1 MASDAASQI
10 SVGALSAIFD
20 ETKPQILEPVVQ
32 CVQIKP
38 LPPQQNNQERYR
50 AVFSDISNYVQTM
63 LATPEANRFVT
74 SGQLRKGCFV
84 RLKSFQANSVKG
96 KKILIILDLEVL
108 QDLGEAEKIG
118 EPKPLE
124 SKTEEEE
131 KSQPTTI
138 SSNGFY
144 GSKIQGGQLQAPNK
158 LAQPQPAAASAHA
171 TIYPIEAISPYS
183 HKWTIKA
190 RCTSKSN
197 IRTWHNRNG
206 DGKLFSVNL
215 LDDSGEIRATGFNDQ
230 CDMLYDVFEEGGVYY
245 ISSPCGVKIAKK
257 QFTNLNNDYEL
268 TFERD
273 TVVEKA
279 EDQADVPQIRFS
291 FTTIGDLQSVEKD
304 TTIDVIGVLKE
315 VAEVSQIMSKTT
327 NKPYN
332 KRELTLVDSTGF
344 SVRLTVWG
352 STALNFNVTP
362 ESVIAFK
369 GVKVS
374 DFGGRSLSLLSSGS
388 MTVDPDMEEAHKLKG
403 WYDAQG
409 RDEAF
414 ASHASMPGV
423 ATSTTKL
430 EQFKTVA
437 QVKEEQLGMSD
448 EVAYFSLKATVI
460 YIKQDTMCYPACL
473 SEGCNKKVT
482 ELDPGQWR
490 CERCDKTHPRPEYRY
505 IMLISVSDHTGQLYL
520 SCFDEVGRY
529 MMGTSADQLMEIRQ
543 NDEKAAGDIFQ
554 DANCRTWNFRCRAKI
569 DNFGDQQR
577 IRYQIVTAKPVNYSE
592 EALRLANMI
601 GSYSVS

>member
-1 MASDAASQI
+1 MASDAASQV

-96 KKILIILDLEVL
+96 KKH
-108 QDLGEAEKIG
+108 GARA
-118 EPKPLE
+118 
-124 SKTEEEE
+124 
-131 KSQPTTI
+131 SQI
-138 SSNGFY
+138 SGPGITGMEME
-144 GSKIQGGQLQAPNK
+144 GS
-158 LAQPQPAAASAHA
+158 
-171 TIYPIEAISPYS
+171 
-183 HKWTIKA
+183 
-190 RCTSKSN
+190 
-197 IRTWHNRNG
+197 
-206 DGKLFSVNL
+206 
-215 LDDSGEIRATGFNDQ
+215 
-230 CDMLYDVFEEGGVYY
+230 VYY
-245 ISSPCGVKIAKK
+245 ISSPCGVKLAKK

-362 ESVIAFK
+362 ES
-369 GVKVS
+369 
-374 DFGGRSLSLLSSGS
+374 LSLLSSGS
-388 MTVDPDMEEAHKLKG
+388 MTVDPDIEEAHKLKG

-409 RDEAF
+409 RDGVF

-423 ATSTTKL
+423 AASTTKL

-543 NDEKAAGDIFQ
+543 NDDKAAGDIFQ

-577 IRYQIVTAKPVNYSE
+577 IRCQIVTAKPVNYSE

-601 GSYSVS
+601 DSYSVS

>member
-1 MASDAASQI
+1 MTSDAASQI

-20 ETKPQILEPVVQ
+20 ETKPQIREPIVQ

-63 LATPEANRFVT
+63 LATQANRFVT

-84 RLKSFQANSVKG
+84 RLKAFQANSVKG

-124 SKTEEEE
+124 NKMEEDE

-144 GSKIQGGQLQAPNK
+144 GSKIQPAPMQATSRP
-158 LAQPQPAAASAHA
+158 AQPRPATASHA

-206 DGKLFSVNL
+206 EGKLFSVNL

-230 CDMLYDVFEEGGVYY
+230 CDMLYDIFQEGSVYY

-257 QFTNLNNDYEL
+257 QFTNLSNDYEL

-279 EDQADVPQIRFS
+279 EDQTDVPQIRFS

-304 TTIDVIGVLKE
+304 TTIDTIGVLKE
-315 VAEVSQIMSKTT
+315 AGEVSQIMSKTT
-327 NKPYN
+327 NKPYS
-332 KRELTLVDSTGF
+332 KRELTLVDNTGF

-352 STALNFNVTP
+352 STALNFNVIP

-388 MTVDPDMEEAHKLKG
+388 MTIDPDIEEAHKLKG

-409 RDEAF
+409 RDETF
-414 ASHASMPGV
+414 TSHASMPGA
-423 ATSTTKL
+423 ATPTKTA
-430 EQFKTVA
+430 QHKTVA

-520 SCFDEVGRY
+520 SCFDEVGRS
-529 MMGTSADQLMEIRQ
+529 MMGITADQLMEIRQ

-554 DANCRTWNFRCRAKI
+554 EANCRTWSFRCRAKV

-577 IRYQIVTAKPVNYSE
+577 IRYQIVSAKPVNYSE
-592 EALRLANMI
+592 EASRLVDMI
-601 GSYSVS
+601 DSYSVS

>member
-1 MASDAASQI
+1 MASEAASQV
-10 SVGALSAIFD
+10 SAGALSAIFD
-20 ETKPQILEPVVQ
+20 ETKPQIREPIVQ

-38 LPPQQNNQERYR
+38 LPPQQNHQERYR

-63 LATPEANRFVT
+63 LATQLNPVVS
-74 SGQLRKGCFV
+74 SGLLRKGCFV

-108 QDLGEAEKIG
+108 QELGEADKIG

-124 SKTEEEE
+124 NKTDEDERP
-131 KSQPTTI
+131 QPTTI

-144 GSKIQGGQLQAPNK
+144 GSKIPGAQIQANTRVQSTRPV
-158 LAQPQPAAASAHA
+158 LAAAHA

-190 RCTSKSN
+190 RCTSKTN
-197 IRTWHNRNG
+197 IKTWHNRNTEG
-206 DGKLFSVNL
+206 RLFSVNL

-230 CDMLYDVFEEGGVYY
+230 CDMLYDIFQEGSVYY
-245 ISSPCGVKIAKK
+245 VSNCRVQIAKK

-279 EDQADVPQIRFS
+279 EDQSDVPQVRFN

-304 TTIDVIGVLKE
+304 TTIDLIGVLKE
-315 VAEVSQIMSKTT
+315 AMEVSQIVSKTT

-332 KRELTLVDSTGF
+332 KRELTLVDNTGF

-352 STALNFNVTP
+352 ATALNFNALP

-388 MTVDPDMEEAHKLKG
+388 MAVDPDIEEAHKLKG

-409 RDEAF
+409 RDENF
-414 ASHASMPGV
+414 SSHASLLGT
-423 ATSTTKL
+423 ATSTMKSDR
-430 EQFKTVA
+430 FKTIA
-437 QVKEEQLGMSD
+437 QIREEQLGMS
-448 EVAYFSLKATVI
+448 EEAVYFSLKATVI
-460 YIKQDTMCYPACL
+460 YIKQDNMSYPACL

-490 CERCDKTHPRPEYRY
+490 CERCDKTHARPEYRY
-505 IMLISVSDHTGQLYL
+505 IMHVNVSDHTGQLWL
-520 SCFDEVGRY
+520 SCFDDVGRS
-529 MMGTSADQLMEIRQ
+529 MMGTSANQLMELLQ
-543 NDEKAAGDIFQ
+543 TDEKAAGDVFQ

-569 DNFGDQQR
+569 DHFGEQQR
-577 IRYQIVTAKPVNYSE
+577 IRYQISSARPINYSE
-592 EALRLANMI
+592 EASRLADVI
-601 GSYSVS
+601 ESYTVS

>member
-1 MASDAASQI
+1 MASDAASQV

-63 LATPEANRFVT
+63 LATQANRFVT

-131 KSQPTTI
+131 KSQPTTM

-158 LAQPQPAAASAHA
+158 SAQPQPAAASAHA

-230 CDMLYDVFEEGGVYY
+230 CDMLYDVFQEGSVYY

-388 MTVDPDMEEAHKLKG
+388 MTVDPDIEEAHKLKG

-409 RDEAF
+409 RDGVF

-423 ATSTTKL
+423 AASTTKL

-601 GSYSVS
+601 DSYSVS